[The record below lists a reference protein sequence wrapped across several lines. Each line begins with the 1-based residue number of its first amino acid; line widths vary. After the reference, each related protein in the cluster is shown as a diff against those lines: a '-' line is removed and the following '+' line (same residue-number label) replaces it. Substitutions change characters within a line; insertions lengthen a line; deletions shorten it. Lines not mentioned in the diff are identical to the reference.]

1 MQRQWRG
8 KQGREAF
15 CLAKAARAAHVE
27 EMNKAASRLQGLFRG
42 KQGRRY
48 AGGKRRAFAQEALD
62 RENAALMVQKH
73 IRGKLRRREMIK
85 EADYIQRREL
95 AAIRVQVRGILK
107 DRVVLSFASPFASVR
122 R

>member
-1 MQRQWRG
+1 M
-8 KQGREAF
+8 
-15 CLAKAARAAHVE
+15 AKAARAAHVE

-42 KQGRRY
+42 KQGRRK

-62 RENAALMVQKH
+62 RENAALMIQKH

-95 AAIRVQVRGILK
+95 AAVRVQVRGLLR
-107 DRVVLSFASPFASVR
+107 DRVVSRLLR
-122 R
+122 RVLACEDEQYL